1 MNGEMMKSADE
12 MRPTVLLFTEAAT
25 DSQSTMDCLSEG
37 GFRSVMCRHID
48 EIVNHCR
55 ERVPQLVLID
65 VETSTLDIASLCQT
79 VRNDYSG
86 ALVVLADQADEMF
99 QVLGLEMGADDYV
112 IKPISCTLLR
122 ARLRAVLRRRETVS
136 CGGDAVITLGN
147 LEVDSGRR
155 EVCCSGKQIDLTSK
169 EFDLMWFLAR
179 HARTVLSRDQIFE
192 ALFGFEYNGVD
203 RSVDI
208 YISRLRT
215 KLGEDSARPQLLK
228 TVRGVGYLLGG

>member
-1 MNGEMMKSADE
+1 MESVDE
-12 MRPTVLLFTEAAT
+12 VKATVLLFTEAAT
-25 DSQSTMDCLSEG
+25 DNKVTMTCLAEG
-37 GFRSVMCRHID
+37 GFRPIMCRHID
-48 EIVNHCR
+48 ELVRHCI
-55 ERVPQLVLID
+55 EMTPQLILID
-65 VETSTLDIASLCQT
+65 VATSTLDVANICQS
-79 VRNDYSG
+79 VRSHYAG

-122 ARLRAVLRRRETVS
+122 ARLRAVLRRRHAVDN
-136 CGGDAVITLGN
+136 GDDAVITLGD

-155 EVCCSGKQIDLTSK
+155 EVCCFGKQVDLTSK
-169 EFDLMWFLAR
+169 EFDLMWYLAR
-179 HARTVLSRDQIFE
+179 NARTVLSRDQIFE

-215 KLGEDSARPQLLK
+215 KLGEDSTRPQLLK